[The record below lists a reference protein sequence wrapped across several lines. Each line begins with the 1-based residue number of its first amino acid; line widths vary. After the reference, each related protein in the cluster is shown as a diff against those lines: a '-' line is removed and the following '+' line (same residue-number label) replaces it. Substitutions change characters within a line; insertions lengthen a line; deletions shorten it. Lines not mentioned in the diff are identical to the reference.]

1 MWSQLV
7 STFLPLLSRLF
18 GKVKEG
24 VDKAK
29 PPSRYDTSRW
39 SFRRKWFVVFGI
51 TGVVCLV
58 GSVAADAFLRTNITM
73 NVFEPVCILLGV
85 NLGSYIW
92 GRNTDAQD
100 GS

>member
-1 MWSQLV
+1 
-7 STFLPLLSRLF
+7 
-18 GKVKEG
+18 
-24 VDKAK
+24 
-29 PPSRYDTSRW
+29 
-39 SFRRKWFVVFGI
+39 VFGI